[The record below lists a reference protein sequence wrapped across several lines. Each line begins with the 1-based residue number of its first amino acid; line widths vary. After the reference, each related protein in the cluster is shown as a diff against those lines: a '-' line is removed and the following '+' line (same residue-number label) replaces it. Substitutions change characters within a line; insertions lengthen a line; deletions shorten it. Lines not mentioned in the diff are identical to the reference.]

1 MTGPVGN
8 SGFRGDARHW
18 AKTYST
24 ELQLLVALIVLV
36 AVFVALEPSI
46 YATGVNIQNI
56 ARQAGILL
64 IVTIGQMFAIV
75 IGGFDISVGAN
86 MGFVST
92 VTALVMVDH
101 GLTAG
106 LVIGLIAGTT
116 IGLVN
121 GILIAPLRISPFIA
135 TLAMAAFLV
144 GFAEDLSN
152 GASVSGLPEAFR
164 WLGGKDWGNVPSTI
178 GIAVIVLLLAWLLV
192 SRTRLG
198 LYIYAIGGSRETC
211 RLAGIPVVR
220 YEVITYTITGFLA
233 GVGGITI
240 ASRVSVGQ
248 ASLGAG
254 FELLSIATAVIG
266 GAAIGGGTGR
276 LSGVVLGVA
285 LLTSLTVGLDIIG
298 VGPFRQQMV
307 IGVVLA
313 LAVLVSQVR
322 AGTFR
327 SVDHAL
333 AWLRGLVLRRPAQE
347 APPTAGNTGD
357 GERGDTQSQ

>member
-1 MTGPVGN
+1 MTE
-8 SGFRGDARHW
+8 SGAVTFHRDFRRW
-18 AKTYST
+18 ASTHST
-24 ELQLLVALIVLV
+24 ELQLLTALVVLV
-36 AVFVALEPSI
+36 AVFAALEPSI
-46 YATGVNIQNI
+46 YATGVNVQNI

-64 IVTIGQMFAIV
+64 VVSIGQMFAIV

-101 GLTAG
+101 GLAAG
-106 LVIGLIAGTT
+106 LVVGLVAGAGIGLI
-116 IGLVN
+116 N
-121 GILIAPLRISPFIA
+121 GILIAPLRVSPFIA

-152 GASVSGLPEAFR
+152 GASVSGLPDSFK
-164 WLGGKDWGNVPSTI
+164 WLGSRNWAEVPSTI
-178 GIAVIVLLLAWLLV
+178 GIAVIVLGLAWLLV
-192 SRTRLG
+192 ARTRLG

-220 YEVITYTITGFLA
+220 YEIVTYTVTGFLA
-233 GVGGITI
+233 GVGGIMI

-327 SVDHAL
+327 SVDRAA
-333 AWLRGLVLRRPAQE
+333 AWFRELFFRRSAADKPSAI
-347 APPTAGNTGD
+347 TSAGD
-357 GERGDTQSQ
+357 EERRNNESQ